1 MGKKLSDTI
10 KEKIEIDTPKTTKS
24 ESVEV
29 NLDSVAKALT
39 AAKGGIKGITV
50 NCIKE
55 LAQLPVP
62 RFISSG
68 DFVFD
73 MCSGGGIP
81 LARGIEIIGKESCGK
96 SSLAMSILN
105 TMLIKEKGYAILFD
119 KEKAWEF
126 PTRNIELGLPKEL
139 ASHVVTADVP
149 SFETLFETVQKY
161 LELMVITNK
170 VRKVPIYVIID
181 SVAAICSEK
190 ENESDY
196 GDMGYQ
202 THAKVIAQAHRKLWT
217 YMIDNEINNVAI
229 IYVNQAKTAFAK
241 PGEYLP
247 PSELATFGGA
257 AVKFYS
263 SIRVEITR
271 LRQLAKKKNDK
282 NYVVG
287 IQSKIRFIKNKVFY
301 PLQAHTMRFMGKNG
315 NDPVMNVFDWATE
328 TKAIVKSSAGE
339 IKAGK
344 APFKIKLS
352 NGESLFFDS
361 VKTFRD
367 LYQKEASSIEETLK
381 QSYIKT
387 LSDVSDLVAGNSDD
401 CTLLDEVIGDE
412 STISES
418 TGEIEL

>member
-1 MGKKLSDTI
+1 MGKKLAETI
-10 KEKIEIDTPKTTKS
+10 KENIEIATPKTAKS
-24 ESVEV
+24 EANEV
-29 NLDSVAKALT
+29 NLDSIAKALT
-39 AAKGGIKGITV
+39 ASKDGIKGIKV
-50 NCIKE
+50 NCINE
-55 LAQLPVP
+55 LVELPVP

-68 DFVFD
+68 DFIFD
-73 MCSGGGIP
+73 MCSGGGVP

-105 TMLIKEKGYAILFD
+105 TMLIKENGYALLFD
-119 KEKAWEF
+119 KEKAWDF

-139 ASHVVTADVP
+139 SKHVVTVDAP
-149 SFETLFETVQKY
+149 SFEALFETIEKY
-161 LELMVITNK
+161 LKLMVITNK
-170 VRKVPIYVIID
+170 VRNAPIYIIID

-217 YMIDNEINNVAI
+217 CMIDNDMNNVAI

-241 PGEYLP
+241 PGEFLP

-263 SIRVEITR
+263 SIRVELTR
-271 LRQLAKKKNDK
+271 IRQLAKKKGDK

-287 IQSKIRFIKNKVFY
+287 IQSKARFIKNKVFY
-301 PLQAHTMRFMGKNG
+301 PLQAHTMRFMGRNG
-315 NDPVMNVFDWATE
+315 NDAVMNVYDWAVE

-361 VKTFRD
+361 VKSFRD
-367 LYQKEASSIEETLK
+367 LYEKSASSIEETLRK
-381 QSYIKT
+381 SYLQT

-401 CTLLDEVIGDE
+401 CILLDESPADE
-412 STISES
+412 SKES